1 MHMQLVD
8 RLPRPLRLP
17 IRLLVRCVQQFIDD
31 GCLDLAAR
39 LSYYTALSLA
49 PLVILALGLAGLIWD
64 DSAAAERLMDQV
76 QRLFG
81 AGGAG
86 AIEEIMKAGAGDPG
100 AGLAAVVGVVV
111 LIFAATVAFASLQE
125 TINLIWRVQPAPGND
140 LWNFVRKR
148 LLSLATMA
156 MLGFLLLVSLI
167 ASSALTFVLE
177 RVHGFLPFD
186 DAWLLRLG
194 DLSLSLLLYT
204 GLFAFIFKVLPD
216 VRIAWRDTWVG
227 AAVTAVLFE
236 VGKTLIGLYI
246 ANSAVISSYGAAT
259 SLVAFLVW
267 VYYSAAILFFGA
279 EFTQVYA
286 TRYGGGIEPDSH
298 AVALDDDETP
308 RGQPDPSNHSPG

>member
-1 MHMQLVD
+1 MDFID
-8 RLPRPLRLP
+8 RLPRPLRTAAT
-17 IRLLVRCVQQFIDD
+17 LLTRCVQQFIAD

-49 PLVILALGLAGLIWD
+49 PLVILALTVAGLVWD
-64 DSAAAERLMDQV
+64 DGAAADRLMAQAE
-76 QRLFG
+76 LLLGPSG
-81 AGGAG
+81 AAAIQEVMQAG
-86 AIEEIMKAGAGDPG
+86 AQDPG
-100 AGLAAVVGVVV
+100 AGIAAVVGVAV
-111 LIFAATVAFASLQE
+111 LLFGATVAFASLQE
-125 TINLIWRVQPAPGND
+125 TINLIWRVEPAPGND

-148 LLSLATMA
+148 LLSLATMG
-156 MLGFLLLVSLI
+156 MLGFLMLVSLI

-177 RVHGFLPFD
+177 HVHGLLPID
-186 DAWLLRLG
+186 DEWLLELG
-194 DLSLSLLLYT
+194 DLGLSLLLYT

-216 VRIAWRDTWVG
+216 VRIAWRDIWIG

-236 VGKTLIGLYI
+236 IGKSLIGLYI

-267 VYYSAAILFFGA
+267 VYYSASILFFGA

-298 AVALDDDETP
+298 AVALADDERP
-308 RGQPDPSNHSPG
+308 RDQPDPSQ